1 MLGCGSC
8 WVSDSSVFQEIV
20 QGSLP
25 THHRPRCRRLKGLGL
40 LNQLFLR
47 QVKSWLFLS
56 SNNSS
61 VSVLL
66 FASDQAFLDGNI
78 RTIKQ
83 QLDHIWIRQ
92 VKTLR
97 NRINQLVPGQRNLIT
112 SLRNEPIGLG
122 CKDWRKTLGDAIGRT
137 RSFNPK
143 NPYDWL
149 NVFGNATLSP
159 VAVPRLADVR
169 RMLPKRHL

>member
-1 MLGCGSC
+1 MRCGSC
-8 WVSDSSVFQEIV
+8 WVSSSSVFQEIV
-20 QGSLP
+20 QGNLP

-40 LNQLFLR
+40 LNQLVLR
-47 QVKSWLFLS
+47 QVLSRFFLPFK
-56 SNNSS
+56 NSS

-97 NRINQLVPGQRNLIT
+97 NRINQLVPGQRNLIA
-112 SLRNEPIGLG
+112 SLRNQSISLG
-122 CKDWRKTLGDAIGRT
+122 SKRRRETLGDAIGRT
-137 RSFNPK
+137 STFNP
-143 NPYDWL
+143 NRLPNDWL
-149 NVFGNATLSP
+149 KVFGNATLQLVP
-159 VAVPRLADVR
+159 VTGFTHVC

>member
-1 MLGCGSC
+1 M
-8 WVSDSSVFQEIV
+8 
-20 QGSLP
+20 
-25 THHRPRCRRLKGLGL
+25 
-40 LNQLFLR
+40 N
-47 QVKSWLFLS
+47 SWLFLS

-112 SLRNEPIGLG
+112 SLCNEPIGLG
-122 CKDWRKTLGDAIGRT
+122 SKRRRETLGAAIGRT
-137 RSFNPK
+137 RSLNP
-143 NPYDWL
+143 NRLPNDWL
-149 NVFGNATLSP
+149 NVFGNATL
-159 VAVPRLADVR
+159 
-169 RMLPKRHL
+169 